1 MKNMVK
7 VKCPRCGREMRWI
20 PRVKIYFCD
29 NDGYILSP
37 HEAELNGLVE
47 NETPEAVQA
56 SH

>member
-1 MKNMVK
+1 MKKLVK

-20 PRVKIYFCD
+20 PRLKIYFCD
-29 NDGYILSP
+29 DDGYILSP